1 MNGGRQKEVGEV
13 RWRSGCLDPVSGAA
27 GKMQAGELIPGG
39 VFTTATGG
47 ARLGSIFGA
56 NPFSW

>member
-47 ARLGSIFGA
+47 ARLGSIF
-56 NPFSW
+56 

>member
-27 GKMQAGELIPGG
+27 GKMQAGELIPRG